1 MMTSK
6 STCVALRGAVLSFSG
21 DPFQSDLDTVM
32 HYESDG
38 LVWLEDGRIKQVG
51 PAVQLLRQLPAGMEP
66 VDYRDCLILPGFI
79 DCHTHYPQL
88 QVIGAFGE
96 QLIDWLNRYAY
107 VTEQAFGDPEC
118 AHEAARIF
126 LRETLRAGTT
136 TAAVYCTVHSASV
149 DSFFEESERLNMRNI
164 AGKLLMDRNAPEP
177 LLDSPQRG
185 YDESKALINKWHGR
199 GRQLYAITP
208 RFAATSSAE
217 QMEMAGALWSEHPG
231 TYLQSHIAENRDEMT
246 WVKQLYPE
254 RADYLDVYEHYGLLG
269 PRAIYGHGIHLT
281 ESELQRCYETGT
293 GIAHCPTSN
302 FFLGSGCFDL
312 GNAKRSSRPV
322 RVGLA
327 SDVGAGT
334 SLSMLQTLNEAYKA
348 AQFNGF
354 PLNPAQAFYLATRG
368 SAEAL
373 YLEERIGG
381 IAPGMEADLLVLD
394 LHSTPL
400 IEYRMRHAGDLME
413 ALFIQMTLADER
425 ATRATYLAGSLVYER
440 D

>member
-1 MMTSK
+1 MGK
-6 STCVALRGAVLSFSG
+6 AALSQSVL
-21 DPFQSDLDTVM
+21 
-32 HYESDG
+32 
-38 LVWLEDGRIKQVG
+38 
-51 PAVQLLRQLPAGMEP
+51 
-66 VDYRDCLILPGFI
+66 
-79 DCHTHYPQL
+79 
-88 QVIGAFGE
+88 
-96 QLIDWLNRYAY
+96 
-107 VTEQAFGDPEC
+107 
-118 AHEAARIF
+118 
-126 LRETLRAGTT
+126 
-136 TAAVYCTVHSASV
+136 
-149 DSFFEESERLNMRNI
+149 
-164 AGKLLMDRNAPEP
+164 
-177 LLDSPQRG
+177 
-185 YDESKALINKWHGR
+185 
-199 GRQLYAITP
+199 
-208 RFAATSSAE
+208 
-217 QMEMAGALWSEHPG
+217 
-231 TYLQSHIAENRDEMT
+231 
-246 WVKQLYPE
+246 
-254 RADYLDVYEHYGLLG
+254 DYLDVYEHYGLLWAASDLMATVSTSPSRSCNAG
-269 PRAIYGHGIHLT
+269 N
-281 ESELQRCYETGT
+281 ETGT

>member
-1 MMTSK
+1 MSRMAWSG
-6 STCVALRGAVLSFSG
+6 LRMDGSSRSVRRFS
-21 DPFQSDLDTVM
+21 S
-32 HYESDG
+32 S
-38 LVWLEDGRIKQVG
+38 
-51 PAVQLLRQLPAGMEP
+51 AQLPAGMEP

-208 RFAATSSAE
+208 RFCCNQFS
-217 QMEMAGALWSEHPG
+217 
-231 TYLQSHIAENRDEMT
+231 
-246 WVKQLYPE
+246 
-254 RADYLDVYEHYGLLG
+254 RADGDG
-269 PRAIYGHGIHLT
+269 
-281 ESELQRCYETGT
+281 RC
-293 GIAHCPTSN
+293 A
-302 FFLGSGCFDL
+302 
-312 GNAKRSSRPV
+312 V
-322 RVGLA
+322 V
-327 SDVGAGT
+327 
-334 SLSMLQTLNEAYKA
+334 
-348 AQFNGF
+348 
-354 PLNPAQAFYLATRG
+354 
-368 SAEAL
+368 
-373 YLEERIGG
+373 
-381 IAPGMEADLLVLD
+381 
-394 LHSTPL
+394 
-400 IEYRMRHAGDLME
+400 
-413 ALFIQMTLADER
+413 
-425 ATRATYLAGSLVYER
+425 
-440 D
+440 